1 MQTHRMAIVFLLC
14 LAALPGAAILVT
26 SICFN
31 LLTDGLRQAMDVR
44 A

>member
-1 MQTHRMAIVFLLC
+1 VV
-14 LAALPGAAILVT
+14 AALPGAAILVT